1 MASGLEGARVVS
13 GRKLVLGMVGA
24 VLLALGVYVVYR
36 IDGKQRQAERRA
48 AEEARRRDRE
58 AARAL
63 TPETAREARPGDT
76 GGGAAPGDGPPA
88 APPEAPAAP

>member
-36 IDGKQRQAERRA
+36 IDAERRQTERRA
-48 AEEARRRDRE
+48 AEEVRRAARE
-58 AARAL
+58 AAREVDRA
-63 TPETAREARPGDT
+63 PERTSEREAASPSAAAPVAPHRPG
-76 GGGAAPGDGPPA
+76 P
-88 APPEAPAAP
+88 